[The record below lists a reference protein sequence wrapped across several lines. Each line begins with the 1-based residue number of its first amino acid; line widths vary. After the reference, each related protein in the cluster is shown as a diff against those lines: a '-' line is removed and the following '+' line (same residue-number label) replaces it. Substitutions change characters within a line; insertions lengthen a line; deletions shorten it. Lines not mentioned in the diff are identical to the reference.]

1 MRNTL
6 FLILL
11 SVVSASNAQTYFY
24 RLSTVVEN
32 DGINAGNGTGLFIT
46 FIDGGCYDSDSEGCT
61 MNHGLLKL
69 HYKGNDKILYNGES
83 YWGTAEYVFSSDYE
97 LLNVRAGDCVYI
109 YKKSGNPTQ
118 RVSTYCGAK
127 AVKNYV
133 GEMMPVRSSSSMAAD
148 IKENDEYRGKLSPER
163 YREHYA
169 NFARQAES
177 LYNDLVY
184 VVKTGSNDEIHINKY
199 KAHEAIF
206 FQSGMRELLIRTQ
219 AEMRNVRS
227 EAAFYGV
234 TIMQSRWETCSP
246 HSRY

>member
-11 SVVSASNAQTYFY
+11 SVVVASNAQTYFY
-24 RLSTVVEN
+24 RLSAVVKN
-32 DGINAGNGTGLFIT
+32 DDRNAGNGTGLFIT
-46 FIDGGCYDSDSEGCT
+46 FINGGCYDSDSEGCT

-69 HYKGNDKILYNGES
+69 HYKGNDKILYKGES
-83 YWGTAEYVFSSDYE
+83 YWGTAEYVFSGDYE

-109 YKKSGNPTQ
+109 YKKSGNPMQ

-133 GEMMPVRSSSSMAAD
+133 GEMMPVRSSYSMADD
-148 IKENDEYRGKLSPER
+148 IEENDEYRGKLSPER

-169 NFARQAES
+169 NLARQAES

-184 VVKTGSNDEIHINKY
+184 VVKTGSNDEIHTNKY
-199 KAHEAIF
+199 RAGENHFHVNETSK
-206 FQSGMRELLIRTQ
+206 LLIRVQ
-219 AEMRNVRS
+219 HEMRSIRS
-227 EAAFYGV
+227 EAASYGV
-234 TIMQSRWETCSP
+234 IITQSRWEICSP
-246 HSRY
+246 PSRY